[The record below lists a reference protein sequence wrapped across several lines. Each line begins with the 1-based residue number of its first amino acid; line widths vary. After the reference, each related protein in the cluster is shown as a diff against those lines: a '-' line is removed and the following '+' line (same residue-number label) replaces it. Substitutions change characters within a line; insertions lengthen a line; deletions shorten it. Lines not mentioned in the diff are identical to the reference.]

1 MLRDLVTEDTTR
13 IIVDSRETFARLQ
26 DFATDYVPKVL
37 PKLEHY
43 AGERPLFDLFA
54 VEEEIEKALAR
65 RVDLK
70 SGGYLIIDQTEA
82 LTTIDVNTG
91 GFVGGRNFDDT
102 IFKTNL
108 EAAQAIARQLRL
120 RNLGGIIVVDFIDME
135 NEEHRDAVLAEFQK
149 ALARDRT
156 RMTVNGFSQLGL
168 VEMTRKR
175 TRESLAH
182 VLCEPCPTCTGRGSR
197 QDRAHDLLRDPAR
210 DPARG
215 AAVQRP
221 RVPHPRLAERDR
233 PLPRRG
239 VAVAR
244 DARRLHRQADL
255 DAGRDELHA
264 GAVRRHPDV
273 TGRRMQMLEGRVAIV
288 TGAGGGIGREMALA
302 LAGAG
307 AKVVVNDIGASLA
320 GEGADQGPAERVA
333 GEIRARGG
341 AAAPNTDSVSTWA
354 SANRIVQTAL
364 DAFGRIDCVVNNAG
378 ILRDRLFH
386 KMTVEDWEAV
396 IQVHL
401 MGSFYVSRAAA
412 THFREQERGA
422 YVHMTSTSG
431 LIGNVG
437 QANYAAAKLGIAAL
451 SKSIAL
457 DMQRFKVRSNCI
469 SPFAWSRM
477 IASIPAETPEAKA
490 RVAKLQR
497 MEAGKIAP
505 MAVFLASDAAQGRDR
520 PDLRRAR
527 KRDLP
532 DEPAASGAL
541 GPPGGGLDP
550 GDHRRA
556 GAARARPELRAARGF
571 GGRLQLGPDLGATDG
586 TQTETDPQRPRLEHV
601 RPHRRSRQGSPG

>member
-1 MLRDLVTEDTTR
+1 MLD
-13 IIVDSRETFARLQ
+13 
-26 DFATDYVPKVL
+26 
-37 PKLEHY
+37 
-43 AGERPLFDLFA
+43 
-54 VEEEIEKALAR
+54 
-65 RVDLK
+65 
-70 SGGYLIIDQTEA
+70 
-82 LTTIDVNTG
+82 
-91 GFVGGRNFDDT
+91 
-102 IFKTNL
+102 
-108 EAAQAIARQLRL
+108 
-120 RNLGGIIVVDFIDME
+120 
-135 NEEHRDAVLAEFQK
+135 
-149 ALARDRT
+149 
-156 RMTVNGFSQLGL
+156 
-168 VEMTRKR
+168 
-175 TRESLAH
+175 
-182 VLCEPCPTCTGRGSR
+182 
-197 QDRAHDLLRDPAR
+197 
-210 DPARG
+210 
-215 AAVQRP
+215 
-221 RVPHPRLAERDR
+221 
-233 PLPRRG
+233 
-239 VAVAR
+239 
-244 DARRLHRQADL
+244 
-255 DAGRDELHA
+255 
-264 GAVRRHPDV
+264 
-273 TGRRMQMLEGRVAIV
+273 GRVAIV

-307 AKVVVNDIGASLA
+307 ASVVVNDIGASLA

-354 SANRIVQTAL
+354 GANRIVQTAL

-457 DMQRFKVRSNCI
+457 DMRRFNVRSNCI

-505 MAVFLASDAAQGRDR
+505 MAVFLASDAAKEVTGQIFAVRANEIFLMSQPR
-520 PDLRRAR
+520 PVRSVHRAEGWTAETIAEQA
-527 KRDLP
+527 LP
-532 DEPAASGAL
+532 AL
-541 GPPGGGLDP
+541 APSFAPLDVSA
-550 GDHRRA
+550 DV
-556 GAARARPELRAARGF
+556 F
-571 GGRLQLGPDLGATDG
+571 SW
-586 TQTETDPQRPRLEHV
+586 DPI
-601 RPHRRSRQGSPG
+601 